1 MPGTYISP
9 AETGLYYLL
18 SRYYDPMT
26 MRFVN
31 ADKILGINQDMAAYN
46 LFVYCGNQPV
56 NRSDIG
62 GYSWW
67 DDFKSGVSNAW
78 NSFTGWLG
86 DTFGVQTTTTVVN
99 RETKNEVNLIFAKII
114 ETDSISYEIT
124 KGESKPITAYA
135 DTTNKKVG
143 IKAKAGNISGN
154 IGMGFD
160 GILSEKV
167 SYSQQNTS
175 YSFGFKEK
183 VITSD
188 YSFSMSDGNYSK
200 SYSLEINKLNVALAV
215 VAPYLIPFSNS
226 STIVEI
232 FN

>member
-1 MPGTYISP
+1 M
-9 AETGLYYLL
+9 
-18 SRYYDPMT
+18 
-26 MRFVN
+26 
-31 ADKILGINQDMAAYN
+31 
-46 LFVYCGNQPV
+46 
-56 NRSDIG
+56 
-62 GYSWW
+62 
-67 DDFKSGVSNAW
+67 
-78 NSFTGWLG
+78 
-86 DTFGVQTTTTVVN
+86 
-99 RETKNEVNLIFAKII
+99 AKII